1 MSSRP
6 SPQGRFCH
14 PQVHTQKHRQ
24 TGLRDLP
31 RCGDPRP
38 SPRDTP
44 RQVRAADQ
52 VRGRAASALAQVA
65 FCRGSLRCGGRSVHR
80 RGRSGVPGLHLPGA
94 SSSPC
99 PGRPPPGDLGAS
111 PPHMTAV
118 SRRQTPKVRAWRA
131 SSPAALRVARRRRI
145 LFRQAEVKSPFWPGP
160 VQTRGQAAT
169 F

>member
-1 MSSRP
+1 M
-6 SPQGRFCH
+6 
-14 PQVHTQKHRQ
+14 
-24 TGLRDLP
+24 P

-118 SRRQTPKVRAWRA
+118 SRRHPRSVPGVRVH
-131 SSPAALRVARRRRI
+131 LRLSA
-145 LFRQAEVKSPFWPGP
+145 WPGGGEYCSARQKSSHP
-160 VQTRGQAAT
+160 SGQDLSRQGDKLPRSEDTSAVRLREAQAWWRHPESTRLERRD
-169 F
+169 FI